1 MIFIRKA
8 YYAFKCFDKKCC
20 IKSCFKQMYILDF
33 LKSKVSYAML
43 YIKWDGEV
51 WIEKYGVIYG

>member
-1 MIFIRKA
+1 
-8 YYAFKCFDKKCC
+8 
-20 IKSCFKQMYILDF
+20 MYILDF